1 MEEVDSLL
9 TTIRRFE
16 EKIESEKNYIKSL
29 MRSGNS
35 REDIERWVNTT
46 KFEIGNYER
55 EIDWAIERLSS
66 IFHRDIDIYERTRGS
81 RRRGKGR
88 INYRRKVFCVYR
100 LYKQNVPLEIIARM
114 LACNDIRRDIRRVIG
129 EAFKDQ
135 CLKNSCWATPFL
147 LDPREKQQIQIET
160 SLTL

>member
-1 MEEVDSLL
+1 MEEVDSQL
-9 TTIRRFE
+9 TTIRCYER
-16 EKIESEKNYIKSL
+16 KIKGEKNYIKRL
-29 MRSGNS
+29 TCSGS
-35 REDIERWVNTT
+35 YCREEIERWVNSA
-46 KFEIGNYER
+46 KVRIGNYER
-55 EIDWAIERLSS
+55 EKDWAIERLSS

-81 RRRGKGR
+81 RRRGKGK

-100 LYKQNVPLEIIARM
+100 IYKQNVPLEIIARM
-114 LACNDIRRDIRRVIG
+114 LPACNDMRRDIG

-147 LDPREKQQIQIET
+147 LGTREKQQIRIET